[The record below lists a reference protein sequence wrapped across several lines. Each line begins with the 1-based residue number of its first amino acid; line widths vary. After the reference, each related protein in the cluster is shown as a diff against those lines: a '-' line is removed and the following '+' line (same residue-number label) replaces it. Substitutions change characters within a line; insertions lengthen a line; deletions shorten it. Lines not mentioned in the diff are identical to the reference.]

1 MKAGNSLVRNPQRL
15 VPPDDL
21 KRAVPS
27 SAAAAEAA
35 ARRPLAEVVAAAL
48 TASSRS
54 EHTRRSYRTAI
65 GLFLQHLDRERGGTL
80 PRDLEREWRPFASTE
95 TVGRQVVWDV
105 RPPAVVLRLVDA
117 PVVDSFREWREES
130 GDNVNAAS
138 TRVAA
143 VRTFLAVAYRDG
155 VLTTEQAQAL
165 GLHAYRQK
173 QKRDLK
179 PVGRRLSPAEVRA
192 LRSSCDTR
200 KVKGKRDLAVLDTM
214 LFLGLRREESA
225 TLSLSDF
232 RQDGGRWWLVLTG
245 KGGKTRRLK
254 VHDAL
259 YKSLSAWLGAADG
272 ELGGEGRLFRSVNKG
287 DRVTGSLINASV
299 VGRLVAEYGHAAQ
312 IAPLS
317 GSGRLGPHD
326 LRRTCARVAYD
337 RGAPLLLVQAMLGHS
352 DVKTTAHYIGAF
364 ENDEETAVDFVR
376 Y

>member
-1 MKAGNSLVRNPQRL
+1 MGIGKSLIMNSRHAQT
-15 VPPDDL
+15 DDVA
-21 KRAVPS
+21 RAVPS
-27 SAAAAEAA
+27 SLVAAEAA
-35 ARRPLAEVVAAAL
+35 LKRPLAEIVTAAL
-48 TASSRS
+48 IASGRS

-65 GLFLQHLDRERGGTL
+65 GLFLQHLDGERSHLL
-80 PRDLEREWRPFASTE
+80 PRDLARDWRPFASAE
-95 TVGRQVVWDV
+95 TVGRQVVWEV

-117 PVVDSFREWREES
+117 SVVDGFRAWREES
-130 GDNVNAAS
+130 GDSTNGAS

-192 LRSSCDTR
+192 LRASCDTR

-225 TLSLSDF
+225 SLSLSDF
-232 RQDGGRWWLVLTG
+232 HQDGGRWWLVLTG
-245 KGGKTRRLK
+245 KGSKTRRLK

-259 YKSLSAWLGAADG
+259 FKSLSAWMNVAGG
-272 ELGGEGRLFRSVNKG
+272 TIGGEGLLFRSVNKG
-287 DRVTGSLINASV
+287 DRVMNRPINASV
-299 VGRLVAEYGHAAQ
+299 VGRLVAEYAHEAG
-312 IAPLS
+312 IAPLT
-317 GSGRLGPHD
+317 GNGRIGPHD

-337 RGAPLLLVQAMLGHS
+337 RGAPLLLIQAMLGHS

-364 ENDEETAVDFVR
+364 ESDEETAVDFVR

>member
-1 MKAGNSLVRNPQRL
+1 MKAGNSLIRRTPQRAQG
-15 VPPDDL
+15 DDL
-21 KRAVPS
+21 ERAVPS
-27 SAAAAEAA
+27 SLADPKAAL
-35 ARRPLAEVVAAAL
+35 RRPLVEIVAAAL
-48 TASSRS
+48 TASGRS

-65 GLFLQHLDRERGGTL
+65 GLFLQHLDRARGDML
-80 PRDLEREWRPFASTE
+80 PADLARTWRPFASTE
-95 TVGRQVVWDV
+95 AVGRQVVWDV
-105 RPPAVVLRLVDA
+105 RPLAAVLRLVDA
-117 PVVDSFREWREES
+117 SVVDSFREWREQS
-130 GDNVNAAS
+130 GDNTNAAS

-179 PVGRRLSPAEVRA
+179 PVGRRLAPAEVRA

-200 KVKGKRDLAVLDTM
+200 KIKGKRDLAVLDTM

-254 VHDAL
+254 VHDTL
-259 YKSLSAWLGAADG
+259 YNSLSAWLGAAG
-272 ELGGEGRLFRSVNKG
+272 GSFGGESRLFRSVNKG
-287 DRVTGSLINASV
+287 DRVTDSPINASV
-299 VGRLVAEYGHAAQ
+299 VGRLVAEYGHTAGL
-312 IAPLS
+312 APLT
-317 GSGRLGPHD
+317 GRGRLGPHD

-337 RGAPLLLVQAMLGHS
+337 RGAPLLLIQAMLGHS

-364 ENDEETAVDFVR
+364 ESDEETAVDFVR